1 MSATAI
7 KVNRLALIARLKEVK
22 VIKEQDFAKLL
33 EDYKTYK
40 VDTDKWV
47 EGAKKHIIKIW
58 NNYGTE
64 LRVEIDPEYE
74 QKKPKEPTNPG
85 QYVQHGRQGSYTLN
99 QKSKEE
105 LSELT
110 ATINL
115 LELSNEET
123 VGQTLLKN
131 VAKYLG

>member
-1 MSATAI
+1 MTATAI
-7 KVNRLALIARLKEVK
+7 KVNRLALVARLKEVK
-22 VIKEQDFAKLL
+22 ASREAEYNKLIK
-33 EDYKTYK
+33 DYEAYK
-40 VDTDKWV
+40 VELEKFTQ
-47 EGAKKHIIKIW
+47 GATKHIVKIW
-58 NNYGTE
+58 NNYGLE
-64 LRVEIDPEYE
+64 YRVELSPEYLA
-74 QKKPKEPTNPG
+74 KKPEEPANPSN
-85 QYVQHGRQGSYTLN
+85 YVQHGRQGSYTLN

-115 LELSNEET
+115 LELSNEDT

>member
-7 KVNRLALIARLKEVK
+7 KVNRLALVARLKEVK
-22 VIKEQDFAKLL
+22 ASREAEYDKLIK
-33 EDYKTYK
+33 DYKDYK
-40 VDTDKWV
+40 QDLDKWLD
-47 EGAKKHIIKIW
+47 GAKKHIVKLW

-64 LRVEIDPEYE
+64 FRADISPEYLA
-74 QKKPKEPTNPG
+74 KKPEEPTNPG
-85 QYVQHGRQGSYTLN
+85 NYVQHGRQGSYTLN

-115 LELSNEET
+115 LELSNEDT

>member
-7 KVNRLALIARLKEVK
+7 KVNRLALVAKLKEVK
-22 VIKEQDFAKLL
+22 ASREAEYAKVIN
-33 EDYKTYK
+33 DYETYK
-40 VDTDKWV
+40 SDNDKWL
-47 EGAKKHIIKIW
+47 EGAKKHIVKIW
-58 NNYGTE
+58 NSYGNE
-64 LRVEIDPEYE
+64 FRVDIEQSYID
-74 QKKPKEPTNPG
+74 KKPEQPTDPKS
-85 QYVQHGRQGSYTLN
+85 YVQHGRQGSITLN

-115 LELSNEET
+115 LELSNEDT

>member
-22 VIKEQDFAKLL
+22 AIREADNAKVIN
-33 EDYKTYK
+33 DYQTYK
-40 VDTDKWV
+40 SDNDKWL

-58 NNYGTE
+58 NSYGNE
-64 LRVEIDPEYE
+64 FRVDIDPAYE
-74 QKKPKEPTNPG
+74 DKKPKEPTSPSS
-85 QYVQHGRQGSYTLN
+85 YVQHGRQGSITLSAKN
-99 QKSKEE
+99 KEE